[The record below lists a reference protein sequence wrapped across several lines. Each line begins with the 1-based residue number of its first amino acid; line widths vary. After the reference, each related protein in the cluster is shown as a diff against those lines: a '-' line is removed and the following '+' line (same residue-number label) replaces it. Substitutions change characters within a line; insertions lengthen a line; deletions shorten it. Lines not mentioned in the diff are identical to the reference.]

1 MPKQQSGRGLL
12 PGRSTQQHRHPDD
25 APIVADQHDSVA
37 WNDPRD
43 AALEYAARGWPVFPC
58 AARGKTPLTAHGLK
72 DASTHREHVWQ
83 WWQRWPHAN
92 VAVATGPVSGLLVVD
107 LDGPGGRQSWERLTG
122 EHGRMSTLV
131 SLTGGG
137 GVHALFAYPHG
148 VELGNS
154 AGRLGPGIDT
164 RGAGG
169 YVVVPPSVHACGRP
183 YRWLASCRVH
193 QSVHAAQGAFWRQP
207 APIPAWLLE
216 LLAPPPRSTPTI
228 RPPVRATGGG
238 GELADW
244 MARQPQGRRNHSLF
258 WAACRALE
266 RGYADDGLE
275 QLLRAAVLAGL
286 PEREARRAIA
296 SARTRVHGRA
306 S

>member
-1 MPKQQSGRGLL
+1 MPAQGNGRGGNPGHSDTRHARDDGRPSL
-12 PGRSTQQHRHPDD
+12 PGRR
-25 APIVADQHDSVA
+25 DSVA
-37 WNDPRD
+37 GNGPRD

-58 AARGKTPLTAHGLK
+58 VARGKTPLTTHGLK

-83 WWQRWPHAN
+83 WWQRWPHAS
-92 VAVATGPVSGLLVVD
+92 VAVATGPASGLLVVD
-107 LDGPGGRQSWERLTG
+107 LDGPEGRQSWERLAA
-122 EHGRMSTLV
+122 EHGKVSTLV

-137 GVHALFAYPHG
+137 GVHALFAYPDG
-148 VELGNS
+148 VEVGNS

-183 YRWLASCRVH
+183 YRWLASYRVY
-193 QSVHAAQGAFWRQP
+193 QSMHAAQGVFWRQP
-207 APIPAWLLE
+207 APVPAWLLE

-228 RPPVRATGGG
+228 RPPARATGGG

-266 RGYADDGLE
+266 RGYADDSLE

-286 PEREARRAIA
+286 PEREARQAIA